1 MAGDS
6 ASRRPAAGRDSSHAA
21 RFALTKFRPTTLP
34 ATLLIRPALFARLE
48 AGARQRLTVVA
59 GSAGAGKSTLLSSW
73 ADTRD
78 GGVTSWLSCDEADAD
93 PVRFWAGF
101 IEAPRAAAP
110 GFGADAAELLALDGA
125 MSADVTASIANDA
138 ARLPAGSVF
147 VVDDFHAAPAAAR
160 SMTDLVERWPARTA
174 QLVLASRV
182 DPPVRLHRLRLS
194 GELCELRDA
203 DLYLSLSESGALLEN
218 FGVRVAPGELQ
229 VLHRRSEGWVAALQ
243 MAALTLRST
252 KDPAQIA
259 RALDFRGHAIAEYF
273 IGEVLEQQPPE
284 VAAFMLEISV
294 LDELT
299 ADACAVVT
307 GRQDAAALLR
317 RIEAA
322 NLFIVALDDDRTS
335 YRYHHM
341 VREVLRAQLRA
352 MDRGRELTLQLRV
365 AEWLESA
372 GDTRGASRYFLA
384 AGQADRALDLLQERV
399 AADLFRDPAA
409 PAALDLST
417 VDPSL
422 LTGVPERLLG
432 LAADL
437 LLWGDSARGGQ
448 YLDVLER
455 SQPVIPPD
463 SRLAA
468 RLATVRSLRCTL
480 SGEATEAVRHAL
492 TAREIEERTRR
503 GDEYGFGVSLL
514 LLRAYTWLEDFEA
527 VDREA
532 AVVQAVPSV
541 PDPGRLVDVR
551 GAQALAWFD
560 AGRLAKAAEAA
571 SGADADAK
579 RLGFEQHP
587 FAVDYLRVLAG
598 SALEQRDLVTAEYF
612 TERALSISER
622 FRPVFEFLALL
633 DRAGIWAARGQ
644 ITEALATVDGARL
657 VLAGTKSVLLARADE
672 LEALLRLTLGDL
684 RSAAEL
690 ASKIPSTRRGLLL
703 ARVALA
709 ASDHRAA
716 TEHLDALS
724 PGDLTPRTA
733 LVRQVLVAAT
743 AIERGDP
750 EAAGI
755 VGGVLRTARR
765 EGFLNT
771 VVMTAPQVTRYL
783 VENSPHALPDPF
795 LKRIIAAAVE
805 VRATQPERSNRILN
819 APLTDAELRVLQL
832 LPTTSP
838 AQMAGALF
846 ISLNTVKTHL
856 RSIYQKLGG
865 SSRSEAIE
873 RAVELRLLL
882 NHPGWGDE
890 LRYCGW
896 PEDPGDGPERLD
908 GRIPV
913 AISKARPRVPAK
925 PVGGITLKW

>member
-1 MAGDS
+1 MGKTAGADVAQRS
-6 ASRRPAAGRDSSHAA
+6 TTGRDAPRTA
-21 RFALTKFRPTTLP
+21 RFALAKFRPTTLP
-34 ATLLIRPALFARLE
+34 ATLLTRPALLGRLE
-48 AGARQRLTVVA
+48 AGASQRLTVVV
-59 GSAGAGKSTLLSSW
+59 GSAGAGKSVLLSSW

-78 GGVTSWLSCDEADAD
+78 GGMTSWLSCDEADAD

-101 IEAPRAAAP
+101 IEAPRAVAP
-110 GFGADAAELLALDGA
+110 GFGADAAELLAMDGV

-138 ARLPAGSVF
+138 ARLPAGSVL
-147 VVDDFHAAPAAAR
+147 VIDDFHAAPAAAR
-160 SMTDLVERWPARTA
+160 SMTDLVERWPARNA

-194 GELCELRDA
+194 GELCELRDS

-218 FGVRVAPGELQ
+218 FGVRVAPGELAL
-229 VLHRRSEGWVAALQ
+229 LHRRSEGWVAALQ
-243 MAALTLRST
+243 MAALTLRRT

-259 RALDFRGHAIAEYF
+259 RALDVRGHAIAEYF

-284 VAAFMLEISV
+284 VAAFMLETSV

-299 ADACAVVT
+299 ADACAAVT

-335 YRYHHM
+335 YRYHHL

-352 MDRGRELTLQLRV
+352 LDRGRELTLQLRV
-365 AEWLESA
+365 AEWLEST
-372 GDTRGASRYFLA
+372 GDTRGATRYFLA
-384 AGQADRALDLLQERV
+384 AGQADRALGLLQERV
-399 AADLFRDPAA
+399 AADLLHDPAA

-422 LTGVPERLLG
+422 LTAVPERLLG
-432 LAADL
+432 LTADL
-437 LLWGDSARGGQ
+437 LLWGDAVRGGQ

-455 SQPVIPPD
+455 SQAVIPPD
-463 SRLAA
+463 SRLAS
-468 RLATVRSLRCTL
+468 RLAVLRSLHCGL
-480 SGEATEAVRHAL
+480 LGEATEAVCYGLA
-492 TAREIEERTRR
+492 ARGIEERTQL
-503 GDEYGFGVSLL
+503 GDEWGFGVPLL
-514 LLRAYTWLEDFEA
+514 LMHAYTWLEDFGA

-532 AVVQAVPSV
+532 AVAQAMPSV
-541 PDPGRLVDVR
+541 AESARLVDVR
-551 GAQALAWFD
+551 GAQALGWFE
-560 AGRLAKAAEAA
+560 AGRLAEAAEAA
-571 SGADADAK
+571 RAADADAR

-598 SALEQRDLVTAEYF
+598 AALEQRDFGTAEHL

-644 ITEALATVDGARL
+644 IHEALATIDVARL
-657 VLAGTKSVLLARADE
+657 VLAGTKSVLLTRADE
-672 LEALLRLTLGDL
+672 LEALLRLALGDL
-684 RSAAEL
+684 SSAAEL
-690 ASKIPSTRRGLLL
+690 AGGLPATRRGLLL

-709 ASDHRAA
+709 TSDHRAA
-716 TEHLDALS
+716 MEHLDGTSL
-724 PGDLTPRTA
+724 GVLTPRTA
-733 LVRQVLVAAT
+733 LVRQVLLAAT

-755 VGGVLRTARR
+755 VGGVLLAARH

-771 VVMTAPQVTRYL
+771 IVTTAPQVTRYL
-783 VENSPHALPDPF
+783 VENSTHALPDPF
-795 LKRIIAAAVE
+795 LKRIIAAALE
-805 VRATQPERSNRILN
+805 IRATQPERSGRILN
-819 APLTDAELRVLQL
+819 TPLTDAELRVLKL

-838 AQMAGALF
+838 AQMAATLY

-873 RAVELRLLL
+873 RAVELRLL
-882 NHPGWGDE
+882 
-890 LRYCGW
+890 
-896 PEDPGDGPERLD
+896 
-908 GRIPV
+908 
-913 AISKARPRVPAK
+913 
-925 PVGGITLKW
+925 